1 MKLVPEKKAVCARAH
16 LKYNTALFFV
26 NTQKKAAFTDFFQ
39 YLSKFGKICLIIV
52 IIYICLKKCH
62 GFAIHMSKNIT
73 YRNSCIAKFG
83 TNCCVFHAFKSAS
96 EMFFTMLGKIVMFFV
111 KLCL

>member
-52 IIYICLKKCH
+52 IIYI
-62 GFAIHMSKNIT
+62 FFIYSSNSIT
-73 YRNSCIAKFG
+73 FSNGERF
-83 TNCCVFHAFKSAS
+83 
-96 EMFFTMLGKIVMFFV
+96 
-111 KLCL
+111 